1 MKPLK
6 TKAQIRDEINEQIN
20 AFIGEGGAVNSIPR
34 GISGRE
40 PTTTPPLPINFD
52 REQQTRTPVQN
63 VVTAIEARRHAK
75 SPSKPHKRATKPRK
89 KMIYDDFGQPLRWQ
103 WVED

>member
-20 AFIGEGGAVNSIPR
+20 AFIGDGGAVSSIPR

-40 PTTTPPLPINFD
+40 PTTTPPLPISFD
-52 REQQTRTPVQN
+52 REQQTRTPVQGI
-63 VVTAIEARRHAK
+63 VTAIEARRHARPLNK
-75 SPSKPHKRATKPRK
+75 TIKRASKPRK

-103 WVED
+103 WVEE

>member
-6 TKAQIRDEINEQIN
+6 TKAQIRDEINDQIN
-20 AFIGEGGAVNSIPR
+20 AFIGEGGAVNNIPR

-40 PTTTPPLPINFD
+40 PTSTPPLPISFD
-52 REQQTRTPVQN
+52 REHQTRTPVQN
-63 VVTAIEARRHAK
+63 EVTAIEARRQARPLMK
-75 SPSKPHKRATKPRK
+75 TAKRAPRPRK

-103 WVED
+103 WVEE